1 MVQSRTIRATSAG
14 VSATCSS
21 SSSPSLTLP
30 SAATRP
36 RSHSSRPLQYALSY
50 STTGNRWILPVCTSV
65 TASNSSSSVPKPP
78 GNTTNA
84 SEYFTNIVFRTK
96 K

>member
-1 MVQSRTIRATSAG
+1 MRATSAG
-14 VSATCSS
+14 ESTTSSAAN
-21 SSSPSLTLP
+21 SPAVTLP
-30 SAATRP
+30 AVTAEP
-36 RSHSSRPLQYALSY
+36 RSHSTRPLQYSLPY
-50 STTGNRWILPVCTSV
+50 STTGKRWILPIWASV

-78 GNTTNA
+78 GKTTNA